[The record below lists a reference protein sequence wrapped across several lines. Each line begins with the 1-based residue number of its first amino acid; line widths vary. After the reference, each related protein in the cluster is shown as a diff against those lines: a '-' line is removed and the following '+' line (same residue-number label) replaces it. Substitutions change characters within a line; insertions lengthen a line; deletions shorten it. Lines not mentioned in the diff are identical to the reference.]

1 LLHLY
6 RHSFSLFFFFLSLI
20 SYRTYSRVGSLS
32 LALLLL
38 LLLLCSR
45 DNDREEEEEEEAEE

>member
-1 LLHLY
+1 MLHFY
-6 RHSFSLFFFFLSLI
+6 RHSFSLFFFLSLI
-20 SYRTYSRVGSLS
+20 SYRTYSSVGSLS

-38 LLLLCSR
+38 LLVVCSR